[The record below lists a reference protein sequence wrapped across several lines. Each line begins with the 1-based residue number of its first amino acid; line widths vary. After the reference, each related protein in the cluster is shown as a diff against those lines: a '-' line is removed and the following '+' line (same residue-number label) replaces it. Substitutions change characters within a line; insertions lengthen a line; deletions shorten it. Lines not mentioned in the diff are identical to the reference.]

1 MFGFGGG
8 DRNPMLLPDFH
19 EGNHQFQYDT
29 ISLHRL
35 QLSGNVQV
43 GCNISPINH
52 MANNHSTKVDPPSSR
67 SMDTESILRQQK
79 HLISLNNNIRQ
90 DTAGRSGSVL
100 NPNPVSTGLR
110 LSREEDEYNSS
121 VTSSSESMRAVLPVI
136 TSLGDNLKVEID
148 RQKEEVDRYIKIQ
161 EEKIAKGVMELN
173 QRHMVHFLSSVEK
186 GVVKKLHE
194 KEIEMDNIN
203 RKNKELTERI
213 KHVSAEVQSWHS
225 RAKYNESVVNFLNN
239 SLQQVMARGSVYGKE
254 GYGDSEEDDTASFT
268 NSKRLKFVDGSGDSV
283 LTKKQINCRVCNVKE
298 VSVILLPCRHLC
310 LCKDCEVSI
319 HQCPLCRITKTTSIQ
334 VFMS

>member
-1 MFGFGGG
+1 
-8 DRNPMLLPDFH
+8 
-19 EGNHQFQYDT
+19 
-29 ISLHRL
+29 
-35 QLSGNVQV
+35 
-43 GCNISPINH
+43 

-161 EEKIAKGVMELN
+161 V
-173 QRHMVHFLSSVEK
+173 LSCY
-186 GVVKKLHE
+186 LFH
-194 KEIEMDNIN
+194 N
-203 RKNKELTERI
+203 
-213 KHVSAEVQSWHS
+213 
-225 RAKYNESVVNFLNN
+225 
-239 SLQQVMARGSVYGKE
+239 
-254 GYGDSEEDDTASFT
+254 
-268 NSKRLKFVDGSGDSV
+268 
-283 LTKKQINCRVCNVKE
+283 
-298 VSVILLPCRHLC
+298 
-310 LCKDCEVSI
+310 
-319 HQCPLCRITKTTSIQ
+319 
-334 VFMS
+334 